1 MSPVDDREIGVRPA
15 RVAPICP
22 TNVGDV
28 NEAKKDW
35 QNSAPGFYGIRVT
48 DVKGLKSAELSVLFI
63 ALLGRDVTNL
73 GIEKTRLTGGR

>member
-1 MSPVDDREIGVRPA
+1 MSPVDDKERPA
-15 RVAPICP
+15 RVAPISP

-35 QNSAPGFYGIRVT
+35 QNSAPGFDGIRVT

-63 ALLGRDVTNL
+63 ALLGRCVIL
-73 GIEKTRLTGGR
+73 SEW